1 MKIGIG
7 FAVALIVMFFA
18 WAIVAG
24 SSDHDNFNED

>member
-18 WAIVAG
+18 WAMVKGIG
-24 SSDHDNFNED
+24 DEDEY